1 MPQRQITCP
10 FCTGSVLTK
19 ETGKATSTQPLMK
32 ARFSIKMPLMSVAS
46 KIFEDPEKSKKS
58 LLTEKCKACNGKG
71 TIPDPHDDTDKY
83 DQSAKV
89 AKGTADKIL
98 ESENKLGQPGGNRYT
113 IIRGSDLLEVGLG
126 FNDKP
131 SYRVDKGTSVA
142 NGGIG
147 NSKVPMLPAGAK
159 RNTVVGI
166 QSMWPEDS
174 GNYMIKCANNFQ
186 VLVGS
191 GGIKM
196 TTGGPVVI
204 SGGITQITGPEI
216 TIGSGTGGV
225 TVEGETV
232 HLKGK
237 SIEAAPSEGH
247 FFVKGTISNTGNVSV
262 GGHMHAESTSFVNAI
277 CAGRNDSTVC
287 KPSAPSDSHTGPAV
301 WGGIAVKGLTA
312 ALKDLVAFTTTPFSE
327 PEGKGNLLTSPRG
340 QAGFQDKMKA
350 IAYQARPW
358 EQKETGY
365 ILPGTLLQFVGTC
378 PCNYGKTAAGDFT
391 VKATNFIKLNNFP
404 HNHGMFDGV
413 HSHDIR
419 VPDMDFSSDN
429 AEELRGKVLPGLD
442 QNTPKHIDGAAKT
455 KQDLTTVVAAK
466 ASGFVVS
473 KIIGKAIA
481 T

>member
-19 ETGKATSTQPLMK
+19 EAGKATSTQPLMK
-32 ARFSIKMPLMSVAS
+32 ARFSMKIPLMSVAS

-58 LLTEKCKACNGKG
+58 LETSPCKACGGKG
-71 TIPDPHDDTDKY
+71 TIPDPHDDTSKY
-83 DQSAKV
+83 EQAAQKAQQNAS
-89 AKGTADKIL
+89 KIL
-98 ESENKLGQPGGNRYT
+98 KEENKLGQPGGSRYT

-142 NGGIG
+142 NDGIG
-147 NSKVPMLPAGAK
+147 NHKVPSMPAGAK

-166 QSMWPEDS
+166 QSPWPEDS

-186 VLVGS
+186 VLVGA

-196 TTGGPVVI
+196 TTGGPVII
-204 SGGITQITGPEI
+204 SGGITQIVGPEV
-216 TIGSGTGGV
+216 TIGSSTGGV

-232 HLKGK
+232 MLRGK

-247 FFVKGTISNTGNVSV
+247 FFVKGSMSNTGNVSV

-287 KPSAPSDSHTGPAV
+287 KPAAPSDSHTGPAV

-327 PEGKGNLLTSPRG
+327 PDGKGNLLTSPRG
-340 QAGFQDKMKA
+340 QAGFKDKMKA

-365 ILPGTLLQFVGTC
+365 ILPGTQLKFVGTC
-378 PCNYGKTAAGDFT
+378 PCNYGGTAAGSFN
-391 VKATNFIKLNNFP
+391 VIATNFIKLNNFP

-442 QNTPKHIDGAAKT
+442 QNSPKHIDGAAKT
-455 KQDLTTVVAAK
+455 KQDLTTVVSAK
-466 ASGFVVS
+466 ASGFIVS

-481 T
+481 

>member
-1 MPQRQITCP
+1 MAQRQITCP

-19 ETGKATSTQPLMK
+19 DTGKATSTMPLMK
-32 ARFSIKMPLMSVAS
+32 ARFAVKMPLMSVAS
-46 KIFEDPEKSKKS
+46 KIFESPEKSKKS
-58 LLTEKCKACNGKG
+58 LLTSPCKGCGGKG
-71 TIPDPHDDTDKY
+71 TIPDPQDDTEKY
-83 DQSAKV
+83 DKSAKA
-89 AKGTADKIL
+89 AKGAAPKIL
-98 ESENKLGQPGGNRYT
+98 EEENKLGQPGGNRYT

-196 TTGGPVVI
+196 TTGGPLII

-216 TIGSGTGGV
+216 TIGSGTGGL
-225 TVEGETV
+225 TLEGETV
-232 HLKGK
+232 HLRGK
-237 SIEAAPSEGH
+237 SIEASPSEGH

-262 GGHMHAESTSFVNAI
+262 GGHMHAESTSFVNAM

-287 KPSAPSDSHTGPAV
+287 KPSASSDGYTGPAV
-301 WGGIAVKGLTA
+301 WGGIAVKGLVA
-312 ALKDLVAFTTTPFSE
+312 AMKDLVSYVTTPFSE
-327 PEGKGNLLTSPRG
+327 PDGKGNLLTSPRG
-340 QAGFQDKMKA
+340 QGGLKDKMKA
-350 IAYQARPW
+350 IAYQSRPW
-358 EQKETGY
+358 EQKPTGY
-365 ILPGTLLQFVGTC
+365 ILPGTSIKMVGSC
-378 PCNYGKTAAGDFT
+378 PCNYGGTAAGSFNCI
-391 VKATNFIKLNNFP
+391 ATNFIKLNNFP
-404 HNHGMFDGV
+404 HNHGIFDGM
-413 HSHDIR
+413 HTHDIR
-419 VPDMDFSSDN
+419 VPDMDFSADN
-429 AEELRGKVLPGLD
+429 AEELRNKVLPSLD
-442 QNTPKHIDGAAKT
+442 QNSPKHIDNSSKT
-455 KQDLTTVVAAK
+455 KQDLMSVVKAK
-466 ASGFVVS
+466 VSGFIVS

-481 T
+481 